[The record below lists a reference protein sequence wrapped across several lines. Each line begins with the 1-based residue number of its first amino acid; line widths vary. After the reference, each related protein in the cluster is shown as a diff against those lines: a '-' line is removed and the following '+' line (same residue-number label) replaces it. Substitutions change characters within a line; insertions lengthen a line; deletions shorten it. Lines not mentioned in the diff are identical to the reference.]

1 MSLNEHQE
9 RAIAHS
15 FAAMTA
21 LIVGAMEA
29 LTEGATL
36 TVAQRS
42 AFDFVLMSQ
51 AAVNTLALDGL
62 KQTRIIAPPTEPVGE
77 KDG

>member
-1 MSLNEHQE
+1 MTDEQLLMLASN
-9 RAIAHS
+9 
-15 FAAMTA
+15 FAAMTE

-29 LTEGATL
+29 LTEGKPL

-62 KQTRIIAPPTEPVGE
+62 KQTRIIAPSTEPAGE